1 MKKHMKNTFTREHL
15 LFLRKQTRQK
25 AVVHVTQ
32 IGVLLLLLCL
42 WELAATMGWIDSF
55 ITSSPSRIW
64 RTLKELIGNGTL
76 FHHAWVS
83 TLETLAGFAIGT
95 VLGYFAAIVL
105 WWNNFLKEVFE
116 PYVVVL
122 NSLPK
127 IALGPIIIIWVGTG
141 KAAIITM
148 AVLISVV
155 ITTITVLNGFL
166 ETDKDKV
173 LLLRSMRATRLQVF
187 VKLVAPANVPTLMAT
202 LKINV
207 GMAWIGS
214 IMGEYL
220 VSKEGLGYL
229 LVYGSQV
236 FRLDLVMTCTIVLCA
251 LAGVM
256 YAVVAILEKIVVKN
270 YRGSV

>member
-1 MKKHMKNTFTREHL
+1 MKNNTKNFTREHL
-15 LFLRKQTRQK
+15 LYLKKARTRNIL
-25 AVVHVTQ
+25 VHVTQ
-32 IGVLLLLLCL
+32 VGILLLILAI
-42 WELAATMGWIDSF
+42 WELAAHLGWIDVF
-55 ITSSPSRIW
+55 IMSCPSRIW
-64 RTLKELIGNGTL
+64 LTLVEISQGGTL
-76 FHHAWVS
+76 WYHAGVS

-95 VLGYFAAIVL
+95 TLGYVIAVIL
-105 WWNNFLKEVFE
+105 WWNNFLKDVFE

-155 ITTITVLNGFL
+155 ITTITILNGFAA
-166 ETDKDKV
+166 TDKEKA
-173 LLLRSMRATRLQVF
+173 LLLRSMGANRLQIF
-187 VKLVAPANVPTLMAT
+187 TKLVAPANVPTLMAT

-207 GMAWIGS
+207 GMSWIGT

-220 VSKEGLGYL
+220 ASKEGLGYL

-251 LAGVM
+251 LAGIM
-256 YAVVAILEKIVVKN
+256 YALVSVLERIVSKK
-270 YRGSV
+270 YERS

>member
-1 MKKHMKNTFTREHL
+1 MKNTFTREHL
-15 LFLRKQTRQK
+15 LYLRGQRIRK
-25 AVVHVTQ
+25 VLVHLSQV
-32 IGVLLLLLCL
+32 GVLILLLGF
-42 WELAATMGWIDSF
+42 WELAAQLNWIDAF

-64 RTLKELIGNGTL
+64 NTLIELIANGTL
-76 FHHAWVS
+76 WHHMGVS
-83 TLETLAGFAIGT
+83 MLETVAGFAIGT
-95 VLGYFAAIVL
+95 ALGYAIAVVL
-105 WWNNFLKEVFE
+105 WWNKFLKEVFE

-127 IALGPIIIIWVGTG
+127 IALGPIIIIWAGTG
-141 KAAIITM
+141 KASIITM

-155 ITTITVLNGFL
+155 ITTITILNGFI
-166 ETDKDKV
+166 ETDKEKE
-173 LLLRSMRATRLQVF
+173 LLLRSMNANRFQIF

-251 LAGVM
+251 LAGIM
-256 YAVVAILEKIVVKN
+256 YAIVAILEKIVVKKF
-270 YRGSV
+270 

>member
-1 MKKHMKNTFTREHL
+1 MKSEFTPEHKL
-15 LFLRKQTRQK
+15 YLKKQKLRKIW
-25 AVVHVTQ
+25 VHATQ
-32 IGVLLLLLCL
+32 IGVLVFALCL
-42 WELAATMGWIDSF
+42 WELAANLGWIDSF
-55 ITSSPSRIW
+55 ITSSPVRIW
-64 RTLKELIGNGTL
+64 NTLKELLANGTL
-76 FHHAWVS
+76 LHHAWVS

-95 VLGYFAAIVL
+95 SLGYIAAVVL
-105 WWNNFLKEVFE
+105 WWNNFLKDVFE

-141 KAAIITM
+141 KMAIITM

-155 ITTITVLNGFL
+155 ITTITILNGFL
-166 ETDKDKV
+166 ETDKDKI
-173 LLLRSMRATRLQVF
+173 LLLRSMKATRLQIF
-187 VKLVAPANVPTLMAT
+187 LKLVAPGNVPTLLAT

-256 YAVVAILEKIVVKN
+256 YAAVALLEKIVVKN
-270 YRGSV
+270 YR

>member
-1 MKKHMKNTFTREHL
+1 MKQNLSDEHRL
-15 LFLRKQTRQK
+15 YLKKQKQRKIL
-25 AVVHVTQ
+25 VHTAQ
-32 IGVLLLLLCL
+32 IGVLALLLCV
-42 WELAATMGWIDSF
+42 WELAASVGWIDSF
-55 ITSSPSRIW
+55 ITSSPSRIAK
-64 RTLKELIGNGTL
+64 TLVELIAGGTL
-76 FHHAWVS
+76 LHHAWVS
-83 TLETLAGFAIGT
+83 TLETIAGFLIGT
-95 VLGYFAAIVL
+95 ISGYLVAVIL
-105 WWNNFLKEVFE
+105 WWNNFLKDVFE

-141 KAAIITM
+141 KMAIITM

-155 ITTITVLNGFL
+155 ITTITMLNGFL
-166 ETDKDKV
+166 ETDKDKT
-173 LLLRSMRATRLQVF
+173 LLLLSLKANRLQIF
-187 VKLVAPANVPTLMAT
+187 SKLVAPSNVPTLLAT

-251 LAGVM
+251 LAGLM
-256 YAVVAILEKIVVKN
+256 YGLVALLEKIVVKN
-270 YRGSV
+270 YR

>member
-1 MKKHMKNTFTREHL
+1 M
-15 LFLRKQTRQK
+15 
-25 AVVHVTQ
+25 
-32 IGVLLLLLCL
+32 
-42 WELAATMGWIDSF
+42 
-55 ITSSPSRIW
+55 
-64 RTLKELIGNGTL
+64 
-76 FHHAWVS
+76 
-83 TLETLAGFAIGT
+83 
-95 VLGYFAAIVL
+95 
-105 WWNNFLKEVFE
+105 KEVFE

-127 IALGPIIIIWVGTG
+127 IALGPIIIIWAGTG
-141 KAAIITM
+141 KGAIITM

-155 ITTITVLNGFL
+155 ITTINMLNGFL
-166 ETDKDKV
+166 ETDKDKIF
-173 LLLRSMRATRLQVF
+173 LMRAMHANKLQIF

-251 LAGVM
+251 LAGLM
-256 YAVVAILEKIVVKN
+256 YGAVALLEKAVVKN
-270 YRGSV
+270 YDA

>member
-1 MKKHMKNTFTREHL
+1 MKAVLSKEHL
-15 LFLRKQTRQK
+15 RFLQKQKRRKVFVLL
-25 AVVHVTQ
+25 AQ
-32 IGVLLLLLCL
+32 IGTLVVLLAL
-42 WELAATMGWIDSF
+42 WELLAQMGVIDAF
-55 ITSSPSRIW
+55 ITSCPSRIW
-64 RTLKELIGNGTL
+64 ATFVELVADGTL
-76 FHHAWVS
+76 LHHAWVS

-95 VLGYFAAIVL
+95 ILGYVVAVIL
-105 WWNNFLKEVFE
+105 WWNNFLKDVFE
-116 PYVVVL
+116 PYIVVL

-127 IALGPIIIIWVGTG
+127 IALGPIIIIWAGTG
-141 KAAIITM
+141 KASIITM

-155 ITTITVLNGFL
+155 ITTITILNGFCN
-166 ETDKDKV
+166 TDGEKV
-173 LLLRSMRATRLQVF
+173 LLLRSMRASKFQIFT
-187 VKLVAPANVPTLMAT
+187 KLVAPSKVPTLMAT

-256 YAVVAILEKIVVKN
+256 YAVVALLEKIVAK
-270 YRGSV
+270 RF

>member
-1 MKKHMKNTFTREHL
+1 MKNTYFTQEHL
-15 LFLRKQTRQK
+15 LYLKKLRTRK
-25 AVVHVTQ
+25 ILVHVAQ
-32 IGVLLLLLCL
+32 FGVLILFLGL
-42 WELAATMGWIDSF
+42 WELAARLNWIDAF
-55 ITSSPSRIW
+55 IMSCPSCIW
-64 RTLKELIGNGTL
+64 ETFCELTASGTL
-76 FHHAWVS
+76 WYHAGVS

-95 VLGYFAAIVL
+95 ILGYAAAVVM
-105 WWNNFLKEVFE
+105 WWNNFVKDVFE

-141 KAAIITM
+141 KASIITM

-155 ITTITVLNGFL
+155 ITTITILNGFA
-166 ETDKDKV
+166 ETNVDKIV
-173 LLLRSMRATRLQVF
+173 LLRSMRASRLQIF
-187 VKLVAPANVPTLMAT
+187 LKLVAPANVPTLMAT

-207 GMAWIGS
+207 GMAWIGT

-236 FRLDLVMTCTIVLCA
+236 FRLDMVMTCTITLCA

-256 YAVVAILEKIVVKN
+256 YAIVAVLEKIVVKN
-270 YRGSV
+270 YNS

>member
-1 MKKHMKNTFTREHL
+1 MKHNNFTRSHL
-15 LFLRKQTRQK
+15 LFLKKQRQHK
-25 AVVHVTQ
+25 IFVLVTQ
-32 IGVLLLLLCL
+32 IGVLLLFLGV
-42 WELAATMGWIDSF
+42 WELAADVGWIDSF

-64 RTLKELIGNGTL
+64 QTLKELTSDGTL
-76 FHHAWVS
+76 LHHAWTS
-83 TLETLAGFAIGT
+83 TWETLVGFAIGT
-95 VLGYFAAIVL
+95 VLGYAVAVIL

-116 PYVVVL
+116 PYIVVL

-155 ITTITVLNGFL
+155 ITTITILNGFL
-166 ETDKDKV
+166 ETDQDKI
-173 LLLRSMRATRLQVF
+173 LLLKSMKASRLQIF
-187 VKLVAPANVPTLMAT
+187 CKLVAPSNVPTLMST

-251 LAGVM
+251 IAAIM
-256 YAVVAILEKIVVKN
+256 YALLALLEKIVVKN
-270 YRGSV
+270 YRN

>member
-1 MKKHMKNTFTREHL
+1 MIGKKRAEFTREHL
-15 LFLRKQTRQK
+15 LYLKKQTVRK
-25 AVVHVTQ
+25 VLVHVTQ
-32 IGVLLLLLCL
+32 AGVLLLILGL
-42 WELAATMGWIDSF
+42 WELSARLGWIDAF
-55 ITSSPSRIW
+55 IMSSPSRIW
-64 RTLKELIGNGTL
+64 KTLQELISNGTL

-83 TLETLAGFAIGT
+83 TLETLAGFVIGT
-95 VLGYFAAIVL
+95 TLGYAVAVVL

-141 KAAIITM
+141 KMAIITM

-155 ITTITVLNGFL
+155 ITTITILNGFL
-166 ETDKDKV
+166 ETDKDKI
-173 LLLRSMRATRLQVF
+173 LLLRSLKANRLQIF
-187 VKLVAPANVPTLMAT
+187 IKLVAPSNVPTLMAT

-229 LVYGSQV
+229 IVYGGQV

-256 YAVVAILEKIVVKN
+256 YALVSLLERIVVKN
-270 YRGSV
+270 YK

>member
-1 MKKHMKNTFTREHL
+1 MKTFSPQHKS
-15 LFLRKQTRQK
+15 FLNRRKRRK
-25 AVVHVTQ
+25 FLIHATQ
-32 IGVLLLLLCL
+32 LGVLALLLCF
-42 WELAATMGWIDSF
+42 WEMAAQLGWIDSF
-55 ITSSPSRIW
+55 VTSSPLRIAA
-64 RTLKELIGNGTL
+64 TLGELCANGTL
-76 FHHAWVS
+76 VRHAWVS
-83 TLETLAGFAIGT
+83 LTETLAGFAIGT
-95 VLGYFAAIVL
+95 ALGYAAAILL

-127 IALGPIIIIWVGTG
+127 IALGPVIIIWVGTG
-141 KAAIITM
+141 KMAIVTM

-155 ITTITVLNGFL
+155 ITTINMLNGFL
-166 ETDKDKV
+166 ETDKDKI
-173 LLLRSMRATRLQVF
+173 LLLKSMRANRLQIF
-187 VKLVAPANVPTLMAT
+187 CKLVAPGNVPTLMAT

-256 YAVVAILEKIVVKN
+256 YAAVALLEKIVVKN
-270 YRGSV
+270 FW

>member
-1 MKKHMKNTFTREHL
+1 MRNTSFTQEHIK
-15 LFLRKQTRQK
+15 FLHKQRQRK
-25 AVVHVTQ
+25 VLVHVTQ
-32 IGVLLLLLCL
+32 VGVLIALLGL
-42 WELAATMGWIDSF
+42 WELAAGLGWIDSF

-64 RTLKELIGNGTL
+64 VTLKELVSDGTL

-83 TLETLAGFAIGT
+83 TVETLAGFAIGT
-95 VLGYFAAIVL
+95 VLGYFVAIVL
-105 WWNNFLKEVFE
+105 WWNNFLKDVFE

-155 ITTITVLNGFL
+155 ITTITILNGFM
-166 ETDKDKV
+166 ETDKDKI
-173 LLLRSMRATRLQVF
+173 LLLRSMKATRLQIF
-187 VKLVAPANVPTLMAT
+187 TKLVAPSNVPTLMAT

-251 LAGVM
+251 LAGIM
-256 YAVVAILEKIVVKN
+256 YAVVAVLEKIVVKN
-270 YRGSV
+270 YNRV

>member
-1 MKKHMKNTFTREHL
+1 MSRKIKGLSEGHRRHL
-15 LFLRKQTRQK
+15 ASLKRRNLLQK
-25 AVVHVTQ
+25 GAQ
-32 IGVLLLLLCL
+32 IGLLGILLLL
-42 WELAATMGWIDSF
+42 WELAARLEWIDVF
-55 ITSSPSRIW
+55 ITSCPTRIAK
-64 RTLKELIGNGTL
+64 TFAELCQNGTIL
-76 FHHAWVS
+76 YHAGVS

-95 VLGYFAAIVL
+95 AVGYAIAVLL
-105 WWNNFLKEVFE
+105 WWNEFVLAVCE
-116 PYVVVL
+116 PYLVVL

-127 IALGPIIIIWVGTG
+127 IALGPIIIIWAGTG
-141 KAAIITM
+141 KASIVTM

-155 ITTITVLNGFL
+155 VTALNLLAGFVA
-166 ETDKDKV
+166 TDKEKI
-173 LLLRSMRATRLQVF
+173 LLMKSMGANRVELF
-187 VKLVAPANVPTLMAT
+187 VKLVAPCNLPTLTST

-251 LAGVM
+251 LAGLM
-256 YAVVAILEKIVVKN
+256 YGAVALLEKIVTK
-270 YRGSV
+270 RHGE

>member
-1 MKKHMKNTFTREHL
+1 MKNTFTREHL
-15 LFLRKQTRQK
+15 LYLKAQKTRKIL
-25 AVVHVTQ
+25 VHVTQ
-32 IGVLLLLLCL
+32 IGVLILALAV
-42 WELAATMGWIDSF
+42 WELAARLEWIDSF

-64 RTLKELIGNGTL
+64 NTLKELISNGTL
-76 FHHAWVS
+76 WHHAAVS

-95 VLGYFAAIVL
+95 ALGYVIAVIL
-105 WWNNFLKEVFE
+105 WWNNFLKDVFE

-127 IALGPIIIIWVGTG
+127 IALGPIIIIWAGTG
-141 KAAIITM
+141 KASIITM

-155 ITTITVLNGFL
+155 ITTITILNGFL
-166 ETDKDKV
+166 ETDKEKA
-173 LLLRSMRATRLQVF
+173 LLLRSMRANKFQIFT
-187 VKLVAPANVPTLMAT
+187 KLVAPANVPTLMAT

-236 FRLDLVMTCTIVLCA
+236 FRLDLVMTCTIVLCV

-256 YAVVAILEKIVVKN
+256 YAIVSILEKIVVKN
-270 YRGSV
+270 FE

>member
-1 MKKHMKNTFTREHL
+1 MKNTFTREHL
-15 LFLRKQTRQK
+15 LYLRRRRIRK
-25 AVVHVTQ
+25 VFVHVTQ
-32 IGVLLLLLCL
+32 VGVLILLLGL
-42 WELAATMGWIDSF
+42 WQLAAQLEWIDSF
-55 ITSSPSRIW
+55 ITSSPLRIW
-64 RTLKELIGNGTL
+64 NTLKELIANGTL
-76 FHHAWVS
+76 WHHMGVS
-83 TLETLAGFAIGT
+83 MLETLAGFAIGSA
-95 VLGYFAAIVL
+95 LGYIIAVVL
-105 WWNNFLKEVFE
+105 WWNVFLKDVFE

-127 IALGPIIIIWVGTG
+127 IALGPIIIIWAGTG
-141 KAAIITM
+141 KASIITM

-155 ITTITVLNGFL
+155 ITTITILNGFY
-166 ETDKDKV
+166 ETDKDKE
-173 LLLRSMRATRLQVF
+173 LLLRSMGANRFQIFT
-187 VKLVAPANVPTLMAT
+187 KLVAPANVPTLMAT

-251 LAGVM
+251 LAGLM
-256 YAVVAILEKIVVKN
+256 YAVVALLEKIVVKK
-270 YRGSV
+270 Y

>member
-1 MKKHMKNTFTREHL
+1 MKNAKQTFTREHL
-15 LFLRKQTRQK
+15 LYLKKLRTRK
-25 AVVHVTQ
+25 ILVHVTQ
-32 IGVLLLLLCL
+32 VGVLLFILAL
-42 WELAATMGWIDSF
+42 WELAAHLQWIDVF
-55 ITSSPSRIW
+55 IMSCPSRIW
-64 RTLKELIGNGTL
+64 LTLIEISQGGTL
-76 FHHAWVS
+76 WKHAGIS

-95 VLGYFAAIVL
+95 SLGYIIAVIL
-105 WWNNFLKEVFE
+105 WWNNFLKDVFE

-141 KAAIITM
+141 KASIITM

-155 ITTITVLNGFL
+155 ITTITILNGFA
-166 ETDKDKV
+166 ETDKEKA
-173 LLLRSMRATRLQVF
+173 LLLRSMGANRLQIF
-187 VKLVAPANVPTLMAT
+187 TKLVAPANVPTLMAT

-207 GMAWIGS
+207 GMSWIGT

-220 VSKEGLGYL
+220 ASKEGLGYL

-256 YAVVAILEKIVVKN
+256 YALVAVLEKVVVKN
-270 YRGSV
+270 FNH

>member
-1 MKKHMKNTFTREHL
+1 MINRKKRAEFTREHL
-15 LFLRKQTRQK
+15 LYLRKQTTRK
-25 AVVHVTQ
+25 VLVHVTQ
-32 IGVLLLLLCL
+32 VGVLLALLGL
-42 WELAATMGWIDSF
+42 WELSAHLGWIDPF
-55 ITSSPSRIW
+55 IMSSPSRVW
-64 RTLKELIGNGTL
+64 NTLGELIRSGTL

-95 VLGYFAAIVL
+95 TLGYAVAVVL

-166 ETDKDKV
+166 ETDKDKI
-173 LLLRSMRATRLQVF
+173 LLMRSMKANRFQIF
-187 VKLVAPANVPTLMAT
+187 VKLVAPSNVPTLMAT

-256 YAVVAILEKIVVKN
+256 YALVALLEKIVVKN
-270 YRGSV
+270 YK

>member
-1 MKKHMKNTFTREHL
+1 M
-15 LFLRKQTRQK
+15 
-25 AVVHVTQ
+25 TQ
-32 IGVLLLLLCL
+32 IGVLAAALAL
-42 WELAATMGWIDSF
+42 WELAATAGWIDGF
-55 ITSSPSRIW
+55 ITSSPSRILN
-64 RTLKELIGNGTL
+64 TLTELIGDGTL
-76 FHHAWVS
+76 LHHAWVS
-83 TLETLAGFAIGT
+83 TLETLAGFATGT
-95 VLGYFAAIVL
+95 ILGYALAVIL
-105 WWNNFLKEVFE
+105 WWNNFLKDVFE

-127 IALGPIIIIWVGTG
+127 IALGPLIIIWVGTG

-155 ITTITVLNGFL
+155 ITTISILNGFV
-166 ETDKDKV
+166 ETDKDKI
-173 LLLRSMRATRLQVF
+173 LLLRSMKANRLQIF
-187 VKLVAPANVPTLMAT
+187 VKLVAPGNVPTLMAT

-251 LAGVM
+251 LAGLM
-256 YAVVAILEKIVVKN
+256 YAAVALLEKIVVKN
-270 YRGSV
+270 FR